1 MGALVRDAS
10 VSARLSPPASI
21 WALALPE
28 GAGERQVAWVNAV
41 QPVWEHHRGASSHHR
56 SAWWTWVAL
65 TVRVG
70 QTVGSASVG
79 EG

>member
-10 VSARLSPPASI
+10 VSARQSPPASI

-41 QPVWEHHRGASSHHR
+41 QRVRSITEGRAATIVQRGGPGWR
-56 SAWWTWVAL
+56 
-65 TVRVG
+65 
-70 QTVGSASVG
+70 
-79 EG
+79 

>member
-28 GAGERQVAWVNAV
+28 GAGGRQVAWVNAV
-41 QPVWEHHRGASSHHR
+41 QPGWEHHRGASSHHR
-56 SAWWTWVAL
+56 FSVVDLGVVDHESRAHAQ
-65 TVRVG
+65 VRVG
-70 QTVGSASVG
+70 G
-79 EG
+79 

>member
-28 GAGERQVAWVNAV
+28 GAGRATGRLGECRPAGR
-41 QPVWEHHRGASSHHR
+41 EHHRGASSHHHFSVVDLGVVDR
-56 SAWWTWVAL
+56 ESRAHGQ
-65 TVRVG
+65 VRVG
-70 QTVGSASVG
+70 G
-79 EG
+79 